1 MRSYDFWQER
11 YSLMDLKWKE
21 CHRWQQRKPSMF
33 SCFMGWETRSVLFLD
48 PLIVHL
54 WKFQFFWNLK
64 CHSCDS
70 PLFNYSLSKS
80 IYGGDNVWRDPDMK
94 NRATHI
100 CDANGENANIL
111 WLPSFWWPLNTKKAI
126 TRMLQKSIDLQSFTE
141 RSGQLW
147 RSIKAMEVYFPS
159 LGLKYPTPKS
169 FLTSFQIHY

>member
-1 MRSYDFWQER
+1 MKGMPQMAAKKTFNVFLFYGLGNTIRAISGPTYCA
-11 YSLMDLKWKE
+11 SLKIPD
-21 CHRWQQRKPSMF
+21 
-33 SCFMGWETRSVLFLD
+33 
-48 PLIVHL
+48 
-54 WKFQFFWNLK
+54 FWNLK